1 MEIIFTTKRCPTEA
15 EACVKLG
22 EMSEDELLKIMYA
35 YHKRISGRGNEEI
48 ISDLSGFWKV
58 STAL

>member
-1 MEIIFTTKRCPTEA
+1 MGIIFTTKRCPTEA

-35 YHKRISGRGNEEI
+35 YHKRISGRGN
-48 ISDLSGFWKV
+48 G
-58 STAL
+58 